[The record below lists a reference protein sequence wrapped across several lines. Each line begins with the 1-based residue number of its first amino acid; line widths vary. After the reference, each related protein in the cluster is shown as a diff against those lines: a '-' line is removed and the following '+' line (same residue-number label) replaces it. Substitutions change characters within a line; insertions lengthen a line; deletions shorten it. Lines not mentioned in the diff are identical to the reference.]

1 MGMYDI
7 NGQILFSENIIAE
20 DKNSVELWE
29 SGRIWMWNGSLRESS
44 AYARTKNTLS
54 SDIACIQAQNGV
66 KLMLYA
72 FQGNTFKGFLTSNNT
87 LRTEA
92 EKGYETLTSVDLSEV
107 RKLYPAYTFKLD
119 MTNIDG
125 RDITSMSECV
135 DMVRLITEGED
146 TAKKI
151 AIPSTIIIAAH
162 NSTAEDKRIADFV
175 CDGVNDEIEIQK
187 ALDHFSETSGTVI
200 LCNGNYNI
208 DSLYDTGNAE
218 LGKFG
223 LYISK
228 SSVNHSVIIRGMNHP
243 NRVKTYGVGVAP
255 TLRLSDEVYDA
266 LADDEKVT
274 ILGALPTDLS
284 NPSRTYP
291 NLNLTIENLAINIKG
306 NQKSTIMI
314 DGTYCSNMRIDYF
327 MCSPDSDQNT
337 AYNGTGTDFKTTPNE
352 GCIGIR
358 TLLGQ
363 NFGTGYYIN
372 NCFIWG
378 MYVAYDIGGEHLIA
392 QNCGCRLCYYSFRFN
407 GFGKPNANSHPLTL
421 INCCEESCKA
431 SMYFCSA
438 SVKQSVNIVDYNLEI
453 RNSEGA
459 WGRER
464 LAVEEVAG
472 SFCGNITFLANNEDY
487 VNRGNIAFWETGS
500 GIDILTRNL
509 AHKSSG
515 TTSERPTAP
524 NLNQQYFDT
533 TLNKMIVY
541 VDGSWVDMMGVS
553 V

>member
-1 MGMYDI
+1 MGIYDV
-7 NGQILFSENIIAE
+7 NGQLLSSENVIAE
-20 DKNSVELWE
+20 DKNSIDLWE
-29 SGRIWMWNGSLRESS
+29 MGQWSPYNGASQDYT
-44 AYARTKNTLS
+44 AKARTKDFIDDSIEKAITKDGAEVCVLAWDSKGNYIGFWNETQGVYQKAEAIYCTCC
-54 SDIACIQAQNGV
+54 DIALLRVDNPTYKF
-66 KLMLYA
+66 KLNYR
-72 FQGNTFKGFLTSNNT
+72 NTSNITIDSLDECENIYLLTSGE
-87 LRTEA
+87 LPFA
-92 EKGYETLTSVDLSEV
+92 E
-107 RKLYPAYTFKLD
+107 
-119 MTNIDG
+119 
-125 RDITSMSECV
+125 
-135 DMVRLITEGED
+135 RLC
-146 TAKKI
+146 
-151 AIPSTIIIAAH
+151 PSTVIVAAY
-162 NSTAEDKRIADFV
+162 NSSGVDKEIADYV
-175 CDGVNDEIEIQK
+175 CDGVNDEVEIQK
-187 ALDHFSETSGTVI
+187 ALDTFALTSGTVI

-228 SSVNHSVIIRGMNHP
+228 SSVNHSVIIKGMNHP

-274 ILGALPTDLS
+274 ILGALPTDLA
-284 NPSRTYP
+284 NPTRTYP
-291 NLNLTIENLAINIKG
+291 NLNLTIENLAINVKG
-306 NQKSTIMI
+306 NQKAIIMI

-327 MCSPDSDQNT
+327 MCSPDSDQST
-337 AYNGTGTDFKTTPNE
+337 AYNGTGKDFKTTPNE

-407 GFGKPNANSHPLTL
+407 GFGNPNLNAHPLTL

-431 SMYFCSA
+431 SMYFCSGTK
-438 SVKQSVNIVDYNLEI
+438 KQSVNIVDYNMEI
-453 RNSEGA
+453 RMNEGA
-459 WGRER
+459 WGREK
-464 LAVEEVAG
+464 LAIEETPG
-472 SFCGNITFLANNEDY
+472 SFCGNITFLANEQDY
-487 VNRGNIAFWETGS
+487 INRGNIAFWEEGS

-509 AHKSSG
+509 AQKISG
-515 TTSERPTAP
+515 TTSQRPATP

-533 TLNKMIVY
+533 TLKKMIVY
-541 VDGSWVDMMGVS
+541 IDGVWVDMNGTAI
-553 V
+553 

>member
-7 NGQILFSENIIAE
+7 NGQLLTSENIVAE

-29 SGRIWMWNGSLRESS
+29 SGRWSPFNGGKNDM
-44 AYARTKNTLS
+44 ATKARTKDYLDDSIETIITEDGAEVVLQAWNSKGSYVGFWNYSTSTYVREEAVFSNYYDVGALRKINPEYKFRLTYKNLSNTTVTSL
-54 SDIACIQAQNGV
+54 DECENV
-66 KLMLYA
+66 H
-72 FQGNTFKGFLTSNNT
+72 FLTSG
-87 LRTEA
+87 EYPFV
-92 EKGYETLTSVDLSEV
+92 K
-107 RKLYPAYTFKLD
+107 RKQ
-119 MTNIDG
+119 
-125 RDITSMSECV
+125 
-135 DMVRLITEGED
+135 
-146 TAKKI
+146 
-151 AIPSTIIIAAH
+151 PSTKIVAAY
-162 NSTAEDKRIADFV
+162 NSSIFDKQIADYV
-175 CDGVNDEIEIQK
+175 CDGVNDEVEIQK
-187 ALDHFSETSGTVI
+187 ALNYFAEISGTVI

-208 DSLYDTGNAE
+208 DSLYDTGNAS

-223 LYISK
+223 LYVSK
-228 SSVNHSVIIRGMNHP
+228 SSANHSVIIKGMNHP
-243 NRVKTYGVGVAP
+243 NRVKTYGVGVSP
-255 TLRLSDEVYDA
+255 TLRLSDAVYDA

-274 ILGALPTDLS
+274 ILGALPTDLA

-306 NQKSTIMI
+306 NQKSTIMV

-327 MCSPDSDQNT
+327 MCSPDSDQST

-407 GFGKPNANSHPLTL
+407 GFGNSNLNAHPLTL

-431 SMYFCSA
+431 SMYFCTGT
-438 SVKQSVNIVDYNLEI
+438 KNQSVNIVDYNMEI
-453 RNSEGA
+453 RMSEGA
-459 WGRER
+459 WGRET
-464 LAVEEVAG
+464 LAIEETPG
-472 SFCGNITFLANNEDY
+472 SFCGTLTFLANEQDY
-487 VNRGNIAFWETGS
+487 TNRGSFAFWEEGS
-500 GIDILTRNL
+500 GINILTRNL

-533 TLNKMIVY
+533 TLKKMLVY
-541 VDGSWVDMMGVS
+541 IDDVWVDMNGTPV
-553 V
+553 

>member
-1 MGMYDI
+1 MSIYDI
-7 NGQILFSENIIAE
+7 NGQVLFSENIIAE

-29 SGRIWMWNGSLRESS
+29 SGRWSPFNG
-44 AYARTKNTLS
+44 AKNDMATKARTKDYLDDSIETIITEDGAEVVLQAWNSKGSYVGFWNHSTSTYVKGEAVFSNYYDIVSLKENNPDYKFKLTYKNFSNTTLVS
-54 SDIACIQAQNGV
+54 LDECENV
-66 KLMLYA
+66 HL
-72 FQGNTFKGFLTSNNT
+72 LTSGT
-87 LRTEA
+87 YPFA
-92 EKGYETLTSVDLSEV
+92 E
-107 RKLYPAYTFKLD
+107 RKQ
-119 MTNIDG
+119 
-125 RDITSMSECV
+125 
-135 DMVRLITEGED
+135 
-146 TAKKI
+146 
-151 AIPSTIIIAAH
+151 PSTKIVAAY
-162 NSTAEDKRIADFV
+162 NSSIFDKQIADYV
-175 CDGVNDEIEIQK
+175 CDGVNDEVEIQK
-187 ALDHFSETSGTVI
+187 ALNYFADISGTVI

-228 SSVNHSVIIRGMNHP
+228 SSVNHSVIIKGMNHP
-243 NRVKTYGVGVAP
+243 NRVKTYGVGVSP
-255 TLRLSDEVYDA
+255 TLRLSDAVYDA

-274 ILGALPTDLS
+274 ILGALPTNLA

-291 NLNLTIENLAINIKG
+291 NLNLTIENLAINVKG
-306 NQKSTIMI
+306 NQKAIIMI

-327 MCSPDSDQNT
+327 MCSPDSDQGT
-337 AYNGTGTDFKTTPNE
+337 AYNGTGKDFKTTPNE

-407 GFGKPNANSHPLTL
+407 GFGNPNLNAHPLTL

-431 SMYFCSA
+431 SMYFCTGT
-438 SVKQSVNIVDYNLEI
+438 KNQSVNIVDYNMEI
-453 RNSEGA
+453 RMNEGA
-459 WGRER
+459 WGRET
-464 LAVEEVAG
+464 LAIEETPG
-472 SFCGNITFLANNEDY
+472 SFCGNLTFLANEEDY
-487 VNRGNIAFWETGS
+487 TNRGSFAFWEDGS
-500 GIDILTRNL
+500 GINILTRNL

-515 TTSERPTAP
+515 TTAQRPSTP

-533 TLNKMIVY
+533 DLNKMIVY
-541 VDGSWVDMMGVS
+541 INGSWVDMMGVS